1 MDLGLAQATSRP
13 RAARLAGLSF
23 LGAAG
28 TVTGSRFLLEHG
40 RYRYL
45 VDCGLFQGEAI
56 WRRRNWEPL
65 AIPPDSINAVVL
77 THAHLD
83 HSGYLPA
90 LVRNGFRGQVLCS
103 RRTAEVATVVLRD
116 AAHLQEEDA
125 RHAREGGYSKHDPPL
140 PLFDSNDA
148 ECAITRLTAVD
159 DAGTELPGGAKA
171 EFHRAGHILGSRF
184 VLVELAGRRVLFSG
198 DLGRQQHPLLRSPE
212 IAPAADVVVVEST
225 YGNRRHVPLDEERL
239 GRLIAAT
246 ARRGGVTLMPAF
258 AVDRTPV
265 LLHALARL
273 ARDALIPRMPVYVDS
288 PMALAAL
295 DIYRGAV
302 RDSDDEIRPEL
313 IGVPDPF
320 DAGDLLL
327 VHTAAESERLN
338 DPRHP
343 CIIIS
348 ASGMATGGRVLH
360 HLRHQLP
367 NPRNSVVLTGYQVAG
382 TRGRQLLDGAAA
394 VKIHGRY
401 VPVHAQIAAVP
412 EFSAHADADELIGW
426 LGSAQHE
433 PDATYVVHGESG
445 AAAALTGRIGD
456 QLGRLAVAPRYLE
469 RVRL

>member
-1 MDLGLAQATSRP
+1 MVVVVAQQPRP
-13 RAARLAGLSF
+13 VPTQLAGLTF
-23 LGAAG
+23 LGAAE

-45 VDCGLFQGEAI
+45 VDCGLFQGEAA

-65 AIPPDSINAVVL
+65 AVPPGSIDAVVL

-90 LVRNGFRGQVLCS
+90 LVRNGFRGPVLCS
-103 RRTAEVATVVLRD
+103 RRTAEVAPVVLRD

-140 PLFDSNDA
+140 PLFDSADA
-148 ECAITRLTAVD
+148 ERTITRLTAVD
-159 DAGTELPGGAKA
+159 GDRAELPGNARV

-184 VLVELAGRRVLFSG
+184 VVVELAGRRVLFSG
-198 DLGRQQHPLLRSPE
+198 DLGRQHHPLLRPPE
-212 IAPAADVVVVEST
+212 LAPEADVVVVEST
-225 YGNRRHVPLDEERL
+225 YGNRRHVPLDDLRL
-239 GRLIAAT
+239 GQLISAT

-273 ARDALIPRMPVYVDS
+273 TRDRLIPRMPVYVDS

-302 RDSDDEIRPEL
+302 RDSDNEIRPEL
-313 IGVPDPF
+313 LGLPDPF
-320 DAGDLLL
+320 DPGELRL

-338 DPRHP
+338 DTRHP
-343 CIIIS
+343 CIVIS

-367 NPRNSVVLTGYQVAG
+367 NPRNSVVLTGYQVPG

-394 VKIHGRY
+394 IKIHGRY
-401 VPVHAQIAAVP
+401 VPVHAHVTAVP
-412 EFSAHADADELIGW
+412 EFSAHADAEELISW
-426 LGSAQHE
+426 LGSAPRE
-433 PDATYVVHGESG
+433 PDATYVVHGEPG
-445 AAAALTGRIGD
+445 AASALTGRIGD
-456 QLGRLAVAPRYLE
+456 QLGRMAVAPRYLE